1 MTQPKTNKDEAL
13 FFRAAFE
20 PTTFVEESRT
30 VELTWTTGASV
41 KRYDWNRDRYYME
54 QLLVTNDAV
63 DFSRLENGAPLLA
76 NHASYNLSDVI
87 GVVER
92 AWIDKGIGKATV
104 RFSER
109 DEVKPI
115 LQDVKAGILRS
126 ISVGYSIDT
135 VTIEE
140 RQNDLPIYTATRW
153 TPMEISL
160 VSIPADVGAQV
171 RSNEIILSTTKEAT
185 MPEVTEVRNEQVAPP
200 PAVDLDAVRNQAI
213 QAERERVTE
222 IRSIC
227 DNRFLTDKDQFAQ
240 RMINDGKSIEETRKA
255 VLDELNKIASTPD
268 QSLLR
273 GGSDIQIV
281 SDETDKMRNAA
292 VDSIL
297 GRSGILTAKEKQERL
312 QGNPFTQFR
321 AREIARQCLEMTG
334 ANVRGLSDDEIVKR
348 AFTSSTSDFPVIL
361 ENVLHRTVLASYGT
375 VGETWRRFCATGS
388 VSDFRQW
395 KRLKLASIGSLDS
408 VTELG
413 EFKNKPLSD
422 AESESISVTTFG
434 NIVNISRQMIV
445 NDDLG
450 AFLNISTALGKAA
463 ALTVEKAVYS
473 LLLAN
478 PTMSDGVALF
488 HATHKNLQSTGTALS
503 VEAIDADRVAMA
515 AQMDVGGNDYLDIK
529 PSVLLVPTALGGT
542 ARVINRSEYDPDAA
556 NKLQRVN
563 KVAGLFNDIIDTP
576 RLTGTARYYFADP
589 NVMPAFEVAFLNGND
604 QPYLEQE
611 NGFDVD
617 GVKYKVRLDFGVAA
631 IESRAVYK
639 NVGA

>member
-1 MTQPKTNKDEAL
+1 MTQPKPNKDEAL

-20 PTTFVEESRT
+20 PTTFNEESRT

-41 KRYDWNRDRYYME
+41 KRYDWQRDRYYTE
-54 QLLVTNDAV
+54 QLLVTNEAV

-76 NHASYNLSDVI
+76 NHSSYNLSDVI

-115 LQDVKAGILRS
+115 LQDVKTGILRS

-140 RQNDLPIYTATRW
+140 RQNELPIYTATRW

-160 VSIPADVGAQV
+160 VTIPADIGAQV
-171 RSNEIILSTTKEAT
+171 RSNEIISTQQEAI
-185 MPEVTEVRNEQVAPP
+185 MPDSKEVRSEQVIIAPV
-200 PAVDLDAVRNQAI
+200 VDGDAIRSEAI
-213 QAERERVTE
+213 KAERERISDIKLSV
-222 IRSIC
+222 RSAKLDDAFAEKMI
-227 DNRFLTDKDQFAQ
+227 TDGIDTNQA
-240 RMINDGKSIEETRKA
+240 RKL
-255 VLDELNKIASTPD
+255 VLDELVRIDTQTAPS
-268 QSLLR
+268 QLR
-273 GGSDIQIV
+273 GGSDIRIGE
-281 SDETDKMRNAA
+281 SETDKLRTAA
-292 VDSIL
+292 ADSIL
-297 GRSGILTAKEKQERL
+297 ARHGLLKADEKQAKM
-312 QGNPFTQFR
+312 QGNPFAQKR
-321 AREIARQCLEMTG
+321 AREIARDCLEMSG
-334 ANVRGLSDDEIVKR
+334 ENLRGLNDDEIVKR
-348 AFTSSTSDFPVIL
+348 AFTTSTSDFPVIL
-361 ENVLHRTVLASYGT
+361 ENVLHRTVIASYAT
-375 VGETWRRFCATGS
+375 VGKTWPRFCTTGS

-395 KRLKLASIGSLDS
+395 KRLKLASVGTLDALG
-408 VTELG
+408 ELG
-413 EFKNKPLSD
+413 EFKNKALND
-422 AESESISVTTFG
+422 AESESINVTTFG
-434 NIVNISRQMIV
+434 NTVNISRQMIV

-463 ALTVEKAVYS
+463 ALTVEKAVYA
-473 LLLAN
+473 LLLSN

-488 HATHKNLQSTGTALS
+488 HANHKNLQSIGTVLS
-503 VEAIDADRVAMA
+503 VSAIDADRVAMA
-515 AQMDVGGNDYLDIK
+515 SQMDVGGNDYLDIK
-529 PSVLLVPTALGGT
+529 PSVLLLPTSLGGT
-542 ARVINRSEYDPDAA
+542 ARVINRSEFDPDAA

-563 KVAGLFNDIIDTP
+563 MVAGLFNDIIDTP
-576 RLTGTARYYFADP
+576 RLSGTARYYFADP
-589 NVMPAFEVAFLNGND
+589 SVMPAFEVAFLNGND

-617 GVKYKVRLDFGVAA
+617 GVKYKIRLDFGVAA

>member
-1 MTQPKTNKDEAL
+1 MTQPKPNKDEAL

-20 PTTFVEESRT
+20 PTTFNEESRT

-41 KRYDWNRDRYYME
+41 KRYDWQRDRYYTE
-54 QLLVTNDAV
+54 QLLVTNEAV

-76 NHASYNLSDVI
+76 NHSSYNLSDVI

-115 LQDVKAGILRS
+115 LQDVKTGILRS

-140 RQNDLPIYTATRW
+140 RQNELPIYTATRW

-160 VSIPADVGAQV
+160 VTIPADIGAQV
-171 RSNEIILSTTKEAT
+171 RSNEIISTQQEAI
-185 MPEVTEVRNEQVAPP
+185 MPDSKEVRSEQVIIAPV
-200 PAVDLDAVRNQAI
+200 VDGDAIRSEAI
-213 QAERERVTE
+213 KAERERISDIKLSV
-222 IRSIC
+222 RSAKLDDAFAEKMI
-227 DNRFLTDKDQFAQ
+227 TDGIDTNQA
-240 RMINDGKSIEETRKA
+240 RKL
-255 VLDELNKIASTPD
+255 VLDELVRIDTQTAPS
-268 QSLLR
+268 QLR
-273 GGSDIQIV
+273 GGSDIRIGE
-281 SDETDKMRNAA
+281 SETDKLRTAA
-292 VDSIL
+292 ADSIL
-297 GRSGILTAKEKQERL
+297 ARHGLLKADEKQAKM
-312 QGNPFTQFR
+312 QGNPFAQKR
-321 AREIARQCLEMTG
+321 AREIARDCLEMSG
-334 ANVRGLSDDEIVKR
+334 ENLRGLNDDEIVKR
-348 AFTSSTSDFPVIL
+348 AFTTSTSDFPVIL
-361 ENVLHRTVLASYGT
+361 ENVLHRTVIASYAT
-375 VGETWRRFCATGS
+375 VGKTWPRFCTTGS

-395 KRLKLASIGSLDS
+395 KRLKLASVGTLDALG
-408 VTELG
+408 ELG
-413 EFKNKPLSD
+413 EFKNKALND
-422 AESESISVTTFG
+422 AESESINVTTFG
-434 NIVNISRQMIV
+434 NTVNISRQMIV

-463 ALTVEKAVYS
+463 ALTVEKAVYA
-473 LLLAN
+473 LLLSN

-488 HATHKNLQSTGTALS
+488 HANHKNLQSTGTVLS
-503 VEAIDADRVAMA
+503 VSAIDADRVAMA
-515 AQMDVGGNDYLDIK
+515 SQMDVGGNDYLDIK
-529 PSVLLVPTALGGT
+529 PSVLLLPTSLGGT
-542 ARVINRSEYDPDAA
+542 ARVINRSEFDPDAA

-563 KVAGLFNDIIDTP
+563 MVAGLFNDIIDTP
-576 RLTGTARYYFADP
+576 RLSGTARYYFADP
-589 NVMPAFEVAFLNGND
+589 SVMPAFEVAFLNGND

-617 GVKYKVRLDFGVAA
+617 GVKYKIRLDFGVAA

>member
-1 MTQPKTNKDEAL
+1 MTQPKPNKDEAL

-20 PTTFVEESRT
+20 PTTFNEESRT

-160 VSIPADVGAQV
+160 VSIPADIGAQV

-200 PAVDLDAVRNQAI
+200 PAVDLDAVRAQAI

-375 VGETWRRFCATGS
+375 VGDTWRRFCSTGS
-388 VSDFRQW
+388 VTDFRDW
-395 KRLKLASIGSLDS
+395 KRLKLASIGTLDA
-408 VTELG
+408 VGELG
-413 EFKNKPLSD
+413 EFKNKPLGD
-422 AESESISVTTFG
+422 AEAESIKVTTFG

-503 VEAIDADRVAMA
+503 VSAIDADRVAMA
-515 AQMDVGGNDYLDIK
+515 SQMDVGGNDYLDIK
-529 PSVLLVPTALGGT
+529 PSILVLPTALGGT
-542 ARVINRSEYDPDAA
+542 ARVINRSEFDPDAV

-563 KVAGLFNDIIDTP
+563 MVAGLFNDIIDTP
-576 RLTGTARYYFADP
+576 RLSGNARYYFADP

-611 NGFDVD
+611 NGFDTD

>member
-1 MTQPKTNKDEAL
+1 MTQPKPNKDEAL

-20 PTTFVEESRT
+20 PTTFNEESRT

-41 KRYDWNRDRYYME
+41 KRYDWQRDRYYTE
-54 QLLVTNDAV
+54 QLLVTNEAV

-76 NHASYNLSDVI
+76 NHSSYNLSDVI

-115 LQDVKAGILRS
+115 LQDVKTGILRS

-140 RQNDLPIYTATRW
+140 RQNELPIYTATRW

-160 VSIPADVGAQV
+160 VTIPADIGAQV
-171 RSNEIILSTTKEAT
+171 RSNEIISTQQEAI
-185 MPEVTEVRNEQVAPP
+185 MPDSKEVRSEQVIIAPV
-200 PAVDLDAVRNQAI
+200 VDGDAIRSEAI
-213 QAERERVTE
+213 KAERERISDIKLSV
-222 IRSIC
+222 RSAKLDDAFAEKMI
-227 DNRFLTDKDQFAQ
+227 TDGIDTNQA
-240 RMINDGKSIEETRKA
+240 RKL
-255 VLDELNKIASTPD
+255 VLDELVRIDTQTAPS
-268 QSLLR
+268 QLR
-273 GGSDIQIV
+273 GGSDIRIGE
-281 SDETDKMRNAA
+281 SETDKLRTAA
-292 VDSIL
+292 ADSIL
-297 GRSGILTAKEKQERL
+297 ARHGLLKADEKQAKM
-312 QGNPFTQFR
+312 QGNPFAQKR
-321 AREIARQCLEMTG
+321 AREIARDCLEMSG
-334 ANVRGLSDDEIVKR
+334 ENLRGLNDDEIVKR
-348 AFTSSTSDFPVIL
+348 AFTTSTSDFPVIL
-361 ENVLHRTVLASYGT
+361 ENVLHRTVIASYAT
-375 VGETWRRFCATGS
+375 VGKTWPRFCTTGS

-395 KRLKLASIGSLDS
+395 KRLKLASVGTLDALG
-408 VTELG
+408 ELG
-413 EFKNKPLSD
+413 EFKNKALND
-422 AESESISVTTFG
+422 AESESINVATFG
-434 NIVNISRQMIV
+434 NTVNISRQMIV

-463 ALTVEKAVYS
+463 ALTVEKAVYA
-473 LLLAN
+473 LLLSN

-488 HATHKNLQSTGTALS
+488 HANHKNLQSTGTVLS
-503 VEAIDADRVAMA
+503 VSAIDADRVAMA
-515 AQMDVGGNDYLDIK
+515 SQMDVGGNDYLDIK
-529 PSVLLVPTALGGT
+529 PSVLLLPTSLGGT
-542 ARVINRSEYDPDAA
+542 ARVINRSEFDPDAA

-563 KVAGLFNDIIDTP
+563 MVAGLFNDIIDTP
-576 RLTGTARYYFADP
+576 RLSGTARYYFADP
-589 NVMPAFEVAFLNGND
+589 SVMPAFEVAFLNGND

-617 GVKYKVRLDFGVAA
+617 GVKYKIRLDFGVAA